1 MVTAMDKRFEN
12 GLYTLPPKQATGRE
26 YFTGNYFIMHPGLGS
41 KIKILYNRN
50 ILYNYTN
57 TIFGSANIITSH
69 TE

>member
-12 GLYTLPPKQATGRE
+12 GLYTLPPKRATSGE
-26 YFTGNYFIMHPGLGS
+26 YFRRNFFAASPGCRR

-57 TIFGSANIITSH
+57 SIFGSVNMITGR